1 MPFYDI
7 YDRQFYK
14 RLFLIFAV
22 SYLNSQFEI
31 NTNFFW
37 NKRKF
42 LDDLSLK
49 PKSLYQRRG
58 RSSSVTFSLL
68 IGHNILPLSH
78 KGVAHVQRRFKK

>member
-1 MPFYDI
+1 MMPFYDI

-37 NKRKF
+37 
-42 LDDLSLK
+42 
-49 PKSLYQRRG
+49 
-58 RSSSVTFSLL
+58 
-68 IGHNILPLSH
+68 
-78 KGVAHVQRRFKK
+78 